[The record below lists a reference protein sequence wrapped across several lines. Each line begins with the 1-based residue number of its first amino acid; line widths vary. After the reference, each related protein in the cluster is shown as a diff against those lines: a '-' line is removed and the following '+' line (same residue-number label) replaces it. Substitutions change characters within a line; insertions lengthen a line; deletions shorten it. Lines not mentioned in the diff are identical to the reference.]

1 MTVLRACCPP
11 APAPCPGAGR
21 ETPHTHPHE
30 PPRQPDGCCGRRPD
44 AAPPWHERSRPEL
57 RNPLHSWPLHWG
69 RTAWLRGPLAEATR
83 AALPAVTAPR
93 WHPAPAEARRGG
105 LGQRR
110 GGAGWASGG
119 EGQGGPA
126 AGTTELLDDSVPVLE
141 GRRCPETRDP
151 TGGPQASATAREA
164 GPKRTSAQG
173 PTPHG

>member
-11 APAPCPGAGR
+11 APARVLGQAARLLTLTRMNHRGSQMAAAGGGQTLR
-21 ETPHTHPHE
+21 HRGMRGLVRNSETL
-30 PPRQPDGCCGRRPD
+30 C
-44 AAPPWHERSRPEL
+44 
-57 RNPLHSWPLHWG
+57 HSWPLHWG

-83 AALPAVTAPR
+83 AALPPVTAPR